1 MNTQVNTPDSIED
14 SKVSTIGLHDLIP
27 EATRAIERYTKRS
40 NKDSIL
46 TRYDTHLSTED
57 LVMETVE
64 KVIKANPQYLTKTY
78 VWLAAKSVCINR
90 CQRKR
95 ITTVDVGTP
104 FGPDESDIPVLE
116 HEIPGDIYVDM
127 ADNLEYLLSHL
138 SVEETEL
145 LGYLAEGILYVS
157 IAETLGVSLR
167 TLERRVADLKWKVE
181 YLLTEEDPDVHPAQ
195 Y

>member
-1 MNTQVNTPDSIED
+1 MNTQV
-14 SKVSTIGLHDLIP
+14 STISLLDLIP
-27 EATRAIERYTKRS
+27 EATRAIERYTKRG

-57 LVMETVE
+57 LVMEAVE
-64 KVIKANPQYLTKTY
+64 KVLKANPQYLTKTY

-95 ITTVDVGTP
+95 IITVDATNP
-104 FGPDESDIPVLE
+104 FGPDADDYPVLE
-116 HEIPGDIYVDM
+116 HEIPGDIYVSLGDT
-127 ADNLEYLLSHL
+127 LEHLLSHL
-138 SVEETEL
+138 STEETEL

-181 YLLTEEDPDVHPAQ
+181 YLLTEEDPDINPAQ